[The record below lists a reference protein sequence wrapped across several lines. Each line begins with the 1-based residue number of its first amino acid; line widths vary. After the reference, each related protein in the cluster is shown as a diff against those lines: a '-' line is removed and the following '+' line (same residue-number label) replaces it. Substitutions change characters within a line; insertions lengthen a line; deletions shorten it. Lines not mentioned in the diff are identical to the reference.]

1 MTRSLALPLLLIS
14 LAVGGFLFVRE
25 TQTSGP
31 ASSVAQQAETQARAA
46 VAATNFDGVLPVLQ
60 AWYAANATYAGVTLP
75 PGSGVALVRADATS
89 YCLQAGAE
97 HLDGPGGAVQPGPC

>member
-1 MTRSLALPLLLIS
+1 MTRSLGLPLLVIA
-14 LAVGGFLFVRE
+14 LAVGAFLSGRD

-31 ASSVAQQAETQARAA
+31 ASSVAQQAETQAQVD

-75 PGSGVALVRADATS
+75 PGSGVALVRADAAS
-89 YCLQAGAE
+89 YCLQSGTE
-97 HLDGPGGAVQPGPC
+97 HLNGPGGAVQPGPC